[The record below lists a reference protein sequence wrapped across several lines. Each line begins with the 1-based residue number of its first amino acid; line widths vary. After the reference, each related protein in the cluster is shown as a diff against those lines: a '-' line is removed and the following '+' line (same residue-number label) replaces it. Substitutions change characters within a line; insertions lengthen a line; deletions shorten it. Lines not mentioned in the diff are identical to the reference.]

1 MEKQFVEALA
11 DTVCDNLIEAISKI
25 KKINDLGKE
34 SLINDVTYLENQV
47 QKILDK
53 KPTNFKTVREF
64 IEAYG
69 YSREDLLSFIK
80 RSAET

>member
-1 MEKQFVEALA
+1 MLA
-11 DTVCDNLIEAISKI
+11 DMVCDNLIEAISKV

-34 SLINDVTYLENQV
+34 SLLNDVNYLESQV
-47 QKILDK
+47 SKILTK
-53 KPTNFKTVREF
+53 KTACFESAREF

-69 YSREDLLSFIK
+69 YSRDDLLSFIK